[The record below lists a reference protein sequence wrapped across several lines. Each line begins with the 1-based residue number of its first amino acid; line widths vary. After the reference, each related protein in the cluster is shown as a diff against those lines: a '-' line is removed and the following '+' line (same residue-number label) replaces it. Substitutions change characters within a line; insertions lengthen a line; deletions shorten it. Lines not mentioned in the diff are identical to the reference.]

1 MNEALQ
7 GLPLF
12 DRVDVCAKRHGG
24 SPESQAAYRE
34 HHGAFSKQRSVILGL
49 VRRAGA
55 NGLTCK
61 EAAGELDVG
70 MNQISGRFSELKFN
84 HDIFVVRDAANKVVR
99 RDGCAAYRAA
109 SEM

>member
-1 MNEALQ
+1 MNEVLQ

-12 DRVDVCAKRHGG
+12 ERMDVCANRHGG
-24 SPESQAAYRE
+24 SPESRAAFRE
-34 HHGAFSKQRSVILGL
+34 HYGAFSKQRGVILAM

-61 EAAGELDVG
+61 EAAAELDVG

-84 HDIFVVRDAANKVVR
+84 HDIFVVRDVANKVVR

-109 SEM
+109 